1 MVSRP
6 SFFGCF
12 EVNSAHR
19 RLAAIA
25 VATLVVQGVTSR
37 ASAFDLFGLF
47 GAAEESPPP
56 SLQAVPYAVEFVGLD
71 DEGDLARNLQDASG
85 TWSLRLQA
93 PAAGAGLARRVVADF
108 PRLTEALWAGGY
120 YDAEIR
126 ASVAGVA
133 IHPDGHGADTA
144 ANAAERLRNQALV
157 PIRFEIV
164 PGPLFRLRDVA
175 IHDARTKTPIDRTL
189 FSKKTFEREADE
201 PARAAALQA
210 LQAEWIDQ
218 LRAKSYPLAKVVATK
233 PVIRH
238 SEKVVDVTVTIDPGP
253 RAGIGE
259 VSVSG
264 SPGIDPSV
272 IRSFIYLEQGEDYS
286 PKKLA
291 DTRKSIARIEAVGS
305 AKVEDGAA
313 LDGNGN
319 LPLLVQT
326 TERKRHAI
334 GVDAFFSNVDGPG
347 LRSYWVDRN
356 LFGGAERL
364 RVDLEGGLAPFG
376 SSATFHGFSS
386 IKTSDLIGRAKAS
399 FIKPALWGS
408 RDDLLLDAG
417 VVREKTDYYWAYY
430 GNISGAI
437 RHRFSDSAS
446 VQAGLEF
453 ERGHTYDVFG
463 PHDYSLFGFPLA
475 ANYDGTDNPLA
486 PTSGIRAVANVTP
499 YVKTFRDSVGMIQS
513 KAQVSGYHALDEDA
527 WYILAGRVAAGSIV
541 GAGIEEIP
549 ASHRFFAGGGGSVRG
564 YRYRS
569 LSPDGG
575 FGFPIG
581 GRSLLEAS
589 VEARV
594 KVTQNIGI
602 VPFYDT
608 GAAFASSFPDF
619 HTSIRSSVGLGLR
632 YYTGI
637 GPIRLDVATPLG
649 RRPGES
655 KFAVFIGV
663 GESF

>member
-1 MVSRP
+1 MKFPYLPFLVVAL
-6 SFFGCF
+6 GA
-12 EVNSAHR
+12 SAD
-19 RLAAIA
+19 LAAI
-25 VATLVVQGVTSR
+25 SR
-37 ASAFDLFGLF
+37 ADAFDFFGLF
-47 GAAEESPPP
+47 GSAEEPPAPSP
-56 SLQAVPYAVEFVGLD
+56 QALPYTIEFVGLD
-71 DEGDLARNLQDASG
+71 DAPDLERNLQDASNS
-85 TWSLRLQA
+85 WRLRLQA

-108 PRLTEALWAGGY
+108 PRIAEALWGSGY
-120 YDAEIR
+120 YDAEVR
-126 ASVAGVA
+126 ATVAGVA
-133 IHPDGHGADTA
+133 IYPDAHGADAA
-144 ANAAERLRNQALV
+144 ANAAERLRDQSLV
-157 PIRFEIV
+157 PIKIEIV
-164 PGPLFRLRDVA
+164 PGPLFHLRDLSVY
-175 IHDARTKTPIDRTL
+175 DARTKAPIDRTL
-189 FSKKTFEREADE
+189 FSRKAFEREADE
-201 PARAAALQA
+201 PARAAVLRG

-218 LRAKSYPLAKVVATK
+218 LRARSYPLAKIVDVK
-233 PVIRH
+233 PVILH
-238 SEKVVDVTVTIDPGP
+238 HEKAVDVAVTIDPGP

-259 VSVSG
+259 ARLSG
-264 SPGIDPSV
+264 SPGIDPDV
-272 IRSFIYLEQGEDYS
+272 IRSFVYLEEGEDYS

-291 DTRKSIARIEAVGS
+291 DTRKSVARIEAIGS
-305 AKVEDGAA
+305 VKVEDGEA
-313 LDGNGN
+313 LDENGN
-319 LPLLVQT
+319 LPILVQT
-326 TERKRHAI
+326 AERKRHAI
-334 GVDAFFSNVDGPG
+334 GADAFFSNVDGPG
-347 LRSYWVDRN
+347 LRGYWVDRN

-408 RDDLLLDAG
+408 RNDLLLDAG

-430 GNISGAI
+430 GNVSGAI

-453 ERGHTYDVFG
+453 ERGHTFDVFG
-463 PHDYSLFGFPLA
+463 PHDYSLFGFPLS

-486 PTSGIRAVANVTP
+486 PTTGIRAVANVTP
-499 YVKTFRDSVGMIQS
+499 YLKSFHDSVGMVQS
-513 KAQVSGYHALDEDA
+513 KAQVSGYYALDEDA
-527 WYILAGRVAAGSIV
+527 WYILAGRLAAGSIV
-541 GAGIEEIP
+541 GASIEDIP

-589 VEARV
+589 IEARI
-594 KVTQNIGI
+594 KVTKEIGI

-608 GAAFASSFPDF
+608 GAAFASAFPDF
-619 HTSIRSSVGLGLR
+619 QSSMRSAVGLGLR